1 MVHRCTWCCAACTI
15 HRTCAT
21 PAEPRQAQPVWMSG
35 ARPSQQIQH
44 TRLARCPCCRCVDD
58 RRARKRRSRQR
69 RLRLRRF
76 APIRPERR
84 NDTES
89 LNMHY
94 CTVGGSSDGAGGGSS
109 EAGRQQ
115 LARADRRPVGAREA
129 TESGTALRGV
139 SQDRVAR
146 GLTITSTSVDPPLS
160 LPQSPS
166 LSLLDAGRSRAD
178 FLSGVRV
185 ALIGRDRPLLLT
197 YLFAEGT

>member
-1 MVHRCTWCCAACTI
+1 MAAGAGWRKGRSWALLSVCHTLPKHHISRMRARSTHRSCLQHFVGAA
-15 HRTCAT
+15 A
-21 PAEPRQAQPVWMSG
+21 
-35 ARPSQQIQH
+35 ARESS
-44 TRLARCPCCRCVDD
+44 RERRCV
-58 RRARKRRSRQR
+58 RRTGDGAG
-69 RLRLRRF
+69 
-76 APIRPERR
+76 
-84 NDTES
+84 
-89 LNMHY
+89 
-94 CTVGGSSDGAGGGSS
+94 GGSSDGAGGGSS